1 MTETLAMFPLE
12 LVVFPEEKLALHIFE
27 DRYQQLIADCETDVI
42 TFGIPA
48 YINKKMAFG
57 TEVKLDRVAKRY
69 PSGASDI
76 ICKGL
81 RIFKIE
87 SFFNKLDDRLYAG
100 ASISYLPNLD
110 DGTRHQR
117 RRFIA
122 LVKELYATL
131 DVVLPSFK
139 PELISSYSFAHK
151 IGLALEQ
158 ELKLI
163 QMEAES
169 ERFAFLIDHLSVT
182 IPVIKQVNKTKELIK
197 LNGHFKNF
205 DPLDFTDFKLE
216 DF

>member
-12 LVVFPEEKLALHIFE
+12 LVVFPEERLALHIFE

-57 TEVKLDRVAKRY
+57 TEVKLDRIVKRY

-81 RIFKIE
+81 RVFKIE
-87 SFFNKLDDRLYAG
+87 SFFNTLGDRMYAG
-100 ASISYLPNLD
+100 ASIRYLPNLE
-110 DGTRHQR
+110 DGTMHQK
-117 RRFIA
+117 RRFVT
-122 LVKELYATL
+122 LVKELYSAL
-131 DVVLPSFK
+131 DVVLPTFN
-139 PELISSYSFAHK
+139 PEDISSYSFAHK

-163 QMEAES
+163 QIESES

-182 IPVIKQVNKTKELIK
+182 IPVIKQVNRTKELIK
-197 LNGHFKNF
+197 MNGHFKNF
-205 DPLDFTDFKLE
+205 DPLDFKDFKLE